1 MIIFL
6 FLFIISVNAEDNA
19 LCVTHQYRS
28 NDSYLRGNTFDCINS
43 IKNGSKMFTISSPNE
58 LFLVNSDDIYVFGV
72 FKLNEN
78 SFDKSQSTVVI
89 TTEDVNLTNLKQL
102 KYCHPGGDVTSPPWV
117 TNEFITTILNYQKN
131 FRNILENETLLDYSY
146 YVLNSILGP
155 SCLQNVWSDDENL
168 KKLYPK
174 LFALCP
180 RYKPEYNA
188 FEQSLRCLI
197 NGDGDIAITSLEM
210 VHMFEEEMLSRSK
223 EFFSFCK
230 NNTRQK
236 LNNPCLWRTTSWPVL
251 IGNKNNSER
260 LPEIVQPLKYFSPFP
275 NSISLSN
282 YIKGFNENAT
292 FYPSNDI
299 TFSTKQ
305 KKILS
310 WCTLTKEE
318 YEECVLL
325 QKIFSSYDIH
335 IKITSC
341 VKAEAD
347 HLDKYECINN
357 INKGISSVTF
367 LHSDQ
372 LFTAK
377 RSNLKVAVYA
387 NTGQNV
393 IKSILFVNS
402 SIIKSIDDFKNKKG
416 CFSEYGSIDWV
427 SFVSAYKTQ
436 ILNTPN
442 CTYDVELSK
451 FLGDSCMPG
460 VRDDLRKRKDSVNVE
475 HVCRICEASLDS
487 STAVNCNAN
496 QTVNK
501 YATSHGALECLND
514 SAGQFAV
521 IKIDTNFKINEGIKV
536 LCKNNTLRD
545 FIDFD
550 KIDDEC
556 YLSITP
562 YGGIVT
568 KKELVTDVKLAF
580 SELKRRNSEYGWLPN
595 EYISNVF
602 KHLFP
607 EEFIID
613 FLDVGTCNEIAP
625 SNLCRHSLELDKMI
639 EEVDTCPNNNKR
651 RTEYPTDVNTSTR
664 HKMTD
669 DDSIITIGKASES
682 STIQPVTNSPIST
695 KLITIVTLSISLA
708 ILLAIV
714 IAVCC
719 IKKYRKKQNT
729 TNTNGHT
736 HRNENEN
743 ETTNDETFPL
753 NDFSNNRS
761 EH

>member
-1 MIIFL
+1 MFKMYSYIFYIRKILL
-6 FLFIISVNAEDNA
+6 FLLFTVTVKAEDN
-19 LCVTHQYRS
+19 LVCVTHQSRTFYNLTIANNWLLKENTLDCMS
-28 NDSYLRGNTFDCINS
+28 NIN
-43 IKNGSKMFTISSPNE
+43 NGSEMFTISSPNE
-58 LFLVNSDDIYVFGV
+58 LFLLNQDDFYVFGEIR
-72 FKLNEN
+72 LNEN
-78 SFDKSQSTVVI
+78 AFDKSQSTVVI
-89 TTEDVNLTNLKQL
+89 TTEDINLTNLKQL
-102 KYCHPGGDVTSPPWV
+102 KYCHPGGNVTTPPWV

-131 FRNILENETLLDYSY
+131 DKDILMNNTLFDNSY
-146 YVLNSILGP
+146 ILLNSTLGP

-180 RYKPEYNA
+180 RYKHEYNA

-197 NGDGDIAITSLEM
+197 NGDGDIAVTSLEI
-210 VHMFEEEMLSRSK
+210 VHELEQEILSRSR

-236 LNNPCLWRTTSWPVL
+236 LNNPCLWRTTTWPVL

-260 LPEIVQPLKYFSPFP
+260 LPEIVQALKYFSPFP

-318 YEECVLL
+318 YEDCVLL
-325 QKIFSSYDIH
+325 QKIFSLYDIH

-347 HLDKYECINN
+347 YLDKYECINN

-377 RSNLKVAVYA
+377 RTNLKVAVYA
-387 NTGQNV
+387 NAGQNV

-402 SIIKSIDDFKNKKG
+402 SIIKSIDDLKNKKG

-436 ILNTPN
+436 ILKTS
-442 CTYDVELSK
+442 CFYDEELSK

-460 VRDDLRKRKDSVNVE
+460 VRDDLRKRKDSVDVE
-475 HVCRICEASLDS
+475 HVCRICEASS
-487 STAVNCNAN
+487 NSPTAVNCNADQN
-496 QTVNK
+496 VNIF
-501 YATSHGALECLND
+501 ATSNGAMDCLKKLV
-514 SAGQFAV
+514 GQFAV
-521 IKIDTNFKINEGIKV
+521 VRIDNNFNISSNEIAQGVKV
-536 LCKNNTLRD
+536 MCKNGTLLD
-545 FIDFD
+545 FN

-568 KKELVTDVKLAF
+568 KEGLDGEVKLAF
-580 SELKRRNSEYGWLPN
+580 SELKSRNLQYGWLPR
-595 EYISNVF
+595 EYISNLF
-602 KHLFP
+602 TNLFP
-607 EEFIID
+607 VKLITELVSVESCTKTVQSAFCKH
-613 FLDVGTCNEIAP
+613 T
-625 SNLCRHSLELDKMI
+625 LELDNMI
-639 EEVDTCPNNNKR
+639 EEADSCLNNKPEAR
-651 RTEYPTDVNTSTR
+651 QG
-664 HKMTD
+664 
-669 DDSIITIGKASES
+669 DSIGM
-682 STIQPVTNSPIST
+682 
-695 KLITIVTLSISLA
+695 IVGIV
-708 ILLAIV
+708 LLFLVLLGAAAGYKV
-714 IAVCC
+714 YQ
-719 IKKYRKKQNT
+719 KYKNNGNDND
-729 TNTNGHT
+729 NTNETQHKTQDESDNGEV
-736 HRNENEN
+736 NGN
-743 ETTNDETFPL
+743 ETENDPL
-753 NDFSNNRS
+753 NRQN
-761 EH
+761 